1 VSRLAD
7 TLAQID
13 EKRERGEDLG
23 RIPRLEERATPRRAW
38 RIVGTLVIVGS
49 MGVLSLGVWLQP
61 HVPAGPAMTPATI
74 AAAMPVT
81 APAVTSRDRAASLIQ
96 DGLNAVRD
104 GQIQAAA
111 AAFREASDL
120 APDDALAWT
129 NLGVVLIREG
139 DEARGV
145 ESLRRGLRVAP
156 DYPEA
161 HRNLA
166 VVLDRQGHTA
176 ETVSHY
182 RAYLAHSADD
192 APGWTT
198 VTARLTEIEARRST
212 R

>member
-1 VSRLAD
+1 MSRLAD

-139 DEARGV
+139 DEAGGV

-156 DYPEA
+156 DDPEA

>member
-1 VSRLAD
+1 MTAASSRQCAASSAPSAACTRTVWWARAPSSPSPGSRGALRPQHHGGCPAVSRLAD

-120 APDDALAWT
+120 APDDA
-129 NLGVVLIREG
+129 
-139 DEARGV
+139 
-145 ESLRRGLRVAP
+145 
-156 DYPEA
+156 
-161 HRNLA
+161 
-166 VVLDRQGHTA
+166 
-176 ETVSHY
+176 
-182 RAYLAHSADD
+182 
-192 APGWTT
+192 
-198 VTARLTEIEARRST
+198 
-212 R
+212 